1 MLATLTNYLDDK
13 VTEQL
18 DPFQLF
24 KAHLQK
30 PNCFYIQVVVFLRLS
45 SGDYLSSILFYLK
58 KLFEVGINILNE
70 MHCIFVVFEMWLECH
85 HHSNVFKMSYNKC
98 NSDDP

>member
-1 MLATLTNYLDDK
+1 MNANDFSKVFLRKLLELATLTNYLDDK

-30 PNCFYIQVVVFLRLS
+30 SNCFYVFKSYVVFYASSRLLVK
-45 SGDYLSSILFYLK
+45 YFVLPE
-58 KLFEVGINILNE
+58 KLIEVGINT
-70 MHCIFVVFEMWLECH
+70 F
-85 HHSNVFKMSYNKC
+85 
-98 NSDDP
+98 

>member
-1 MLATLTNYLDDK
+1 MATLTNYLDDK

-70 MHCIFVVFEMWLECH
+70 MHCIFVVFEMWLE
-85 HHSNVFKMSYNKC
+85 NAIITQMFLK
-98 NSDDP
+98 